1 MSRNHRGMLL
11 VTALV
16 SLIGCASNV
25 NDILEEAKSGDPE
38 SVEEAVIQLGEMLRQ
53 KEEGGYPFD
62 EADAVAILYLKDVA
76 RKSSNPLNRARAMS
90 SLGLLR
96 RPDLGHIFL
105 AGLED
110 KSWIVQLEAARGL
123 AAKSYPES
131 ASALAKQID
140 ADHRMEVRLALI
152 RALQA
157 AGGDAALEALL
168 RVFLDRT
175 SRFRNMKIAAYEG
188 VRALSGRP
196 YAFEDA
202 DNWER
207 YYNDRFVPAKND
219 GEPPAQPGGAP
230 ASGTERGSG

>member
-1 MSRNHRGMLL
+1 MSRSTGAMLL
-11 VTALV
+11 VLGTL
-16 SLIGCASNV
+16 SLAGCASNV
-25 NDILEEAKSGDPE
+25 NDILKEAESGDPE
-38 SVEEAVIQLGEMLRQ
+38 SVEEAVIQLGEMLHR

-62 EADAVAILYLKDVA
+62 EADQVAILYLKDVA
-76 RKSSNPLNRARAMS
+76 RKRAMS

-96 RPDLGHIFL
+96 EPDLGHIFL
-105 AGLED
+105 AGLDD

-123 AAKSYPES
+123 AAKSYPE
-131 ASALAKQID
+131 AGPALAKHID

-157 AGGDAALEALL
+157 AGGDAALEGLL

-188 VRALSGRP
+188 VRALSGRE

-202 DNWER
+202 DSWQR
-207 YYNDRFVPAKND
+207 YYDDRFVPAKKD
-219 GEPPAQPGGAP
+219 TDPPSQPVGTP

>member
-1 MSRNHRGMLL
+1 MSRNKGSMLL
-11 VTALV
+11 AAHLALA
-16 SLIGCASNV
+16 GCASNV

-38 SVEEAVIQLGEMLRQ
+38 SVEEAVIQLGEMLRR
-53 KEEGGYPFD
+53 KEEEGYPFND
-62 EADAVAILYLKDVA
+62 ADAEAILYLKDVA

-96 RPDLGHIFL
+96 GPDLAQLFL

-123 AAKSYPES
+123 AAKSYPET
-131 ASALAKQID
+131 APALAQQMD
-140 ADHRMEVRLALI
+140 AEHRMEVRLALI

-175 SRFRNMKIAAYEG
+175 SRFRNMKLAAYEG
-188 VRALSGRP
+188 VRALSGRE

-202 DNWER
+202 DNWQR
-207 YYNDRFVPAKND
+207 YYDDRFIPAKNE
-219 GEPPAQPGGAP
+219 GERPAQPGRAA
-230 ASGTERGSG
+230 ASGTEPGSG